1 MTGFARSEAD
11 TPAGSIACE
20 IRAVNHRHLDLSLR
34 LPEECRVLE
43 AALRERVNAAV
54 SRGKVELAVY
64 LRRRPGAAPLAL
76 DEELLG
82 RVVDVAHAVARR
94 LGQAAPPDPLA
105 VLRWP
110 GLVSEPEIAVDTLR
124 DAALSVCDEALAELV
139 AARSREGKHLASII
153 KEKGE
158 AIAAIAAAVRT
169 RLPEVN
175 ARYRERLVARIAE
188 LGATPEPGR
197 LEQEL
202 AIVAQRLDV
211 TEELDRLDGHL
222 AELTAVLEREEPIGR
237 RLDFLLQE
245 FNREANTLGSKS
257 QDQETT
263 RAAVDLKVLIEQ
275 IREQV
280 QNIE

>member
-11 TPAGSIACE
+11 TPAGLLACE
-20 IRAVNHRHLDLSLR
+20 IRTVNHRHLDLSLR
-34 LPEECRVLE
+34 MPEECRVLE
-43 AALRERVNAAV
+43 PALRERVGAAV
-54 SRGKVELAVY
+54 SRGKVELALY
-64 LRRRPGAAPLAL
+64 LRRRPGAAPLVL
-76 DEELLG
+76 DEELLD
-82 RVVDVAHAVARR
+82 RVVEATHSVARR
-94 LGQAAPPDPLA
+94 LGQAAPPDPLT

-110 GLVSEPEIAVDTLR
+110 GLVGEPEIAVDPLR
-124 DAALSVCDEALAELV
+124 EAALELCDAALAELV
-139 AARSREGKHLASII
+139 AARSREGEHLAAII
-153 KEKGE
+153 REKGE
-158 AIAAIAAAVRT
+158 AIASIATAVRS

-188 LGATPEPGR
+188 LGATPDPGR

-222 AELTAVLEREEPIGR
+222 VELTAVLDRDEPIGR

-263 RAAVDLKVLIEQ
+263 RAAVDLKVLVEQ

>member
-1 MTGFARSEAD
+1 MTGFARCEAD
-11 TPAGSIACE
+11 TPAGQLACE

-34 LPEECRVLE
+34 LPEECRALE
-43 AALRERVNAAV
+43 PALRERVGAAV
-54 SRGKVELAVY
+54 SRGKLELALF
-64 LRRRPGAAPLAL
+64 LRRRSGAAPIAL

-82 RVVDVAHAVARR
+82 RVVEATHAVARK

-110 GLVSEPEIAVDTLR
+110 GVVAEAAVDADAIREAALAAC
-124 DAALSVCDEALAELV
+124 DAALGELV
-139 AARSREGKHLASII
+139 AARTREGEHLAATIRD
-153 KEKGE
+153 KAA
-158 AIAAIAAAVRT
+158 AIAAIVEALRT

-188 LGATPEPGR
+188 LGATPDPGR

-211 TEELDRLDGHL
+211 TEELDRLEGHL
-222 AELTAVLEREEPIGR
+222 GELAAVLARDEPIGR
-237 RLDFLLQE
+237 RLEFLLQE

-257 QDQETT
+257 QDQDTT